1 MAPATSPTMAALM
14 LDTKATTTAHTLW
27 LTYSE
32 LAERLGITGD
42 SARNL
47 VRRRQWTRKP
57 GNDGTQRIGV
67 PKEYLDERDME
78 EALPSPTEPPIDPP
92 IVAAIV
98 PPIEVETEGA
108 TVAALEAHIETLKEI
123 VHRERGRGDIER
135 DRADAERVRAE
146 AERARADELAA
157 KVEDLRV
164 IAGKSGTEAAAHVA
178 RVEADIAELRA
189 LVDTMKAGPGP
200 RSWWKRLVG

>member
-1 MAPATSPTMAALM
+1 M

-27 LTYSE
+27 LTYAE

-47 VRRRQWTRKP
+47 VRRRQWARKP

-92 IVAAIV
+92 IVAAII
-98 PPIEVETEGA
+98 PPVEVDAEGA

-123 VHRERGRGDIER
+123 VERERGRGDTER
-135 DRADAERVRAE
+135 DRADAERERAE

-157 KVEDLRV
+157 KIEQLRHDAV
-164 IAGKSGTEAAAHVA
+164 TAGTQGAAHA
-178 RVEADIAELRA
+178 AKVEADIAELRA

-200 RSWWKRLVG
+200 RPWWKRLVG